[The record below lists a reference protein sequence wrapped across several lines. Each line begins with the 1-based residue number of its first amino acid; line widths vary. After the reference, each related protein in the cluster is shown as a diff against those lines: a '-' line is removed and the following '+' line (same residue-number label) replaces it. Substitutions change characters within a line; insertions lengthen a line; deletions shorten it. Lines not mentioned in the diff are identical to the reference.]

1 MGKISTRE
9 SMSCYIKCTK
19 RKIKDGTCKCIGNID
34 NLSTQKSLIKDLEF
48 QKESLKKER
57 LQHNK
62 EINLLTIKLNQLKY
76 KVRILKD
83 KEAKVSAEIYS
94 QQNINKFR

>member
-1 MGKISTRE
+1 
-9 SMSCYIKCTK
+9 MSCYIKCTK
-19 RKIKDGTCKCIGNID
+19 QQIKDGKCNCFKDID
-34 NLSTQKSLIKDLEF
+34 SLSTQKSLIKDLEF

-62 EINLLTIKLNQLKY
+62 EINLFTIKLNQLKY

-83 KEAKVSAEIYS
+83 KEAKLSAEIYS